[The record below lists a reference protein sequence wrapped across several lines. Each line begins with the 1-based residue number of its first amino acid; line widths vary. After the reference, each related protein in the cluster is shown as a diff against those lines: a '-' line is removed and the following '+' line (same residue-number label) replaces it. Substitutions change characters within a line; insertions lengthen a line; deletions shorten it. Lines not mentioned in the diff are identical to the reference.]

1 MFTNHA
7 LHPNQN
13 LIVMKYY
20 KFAAL
25 LQKDGWIEQ
34 AYVGVDDRGM
44 ITYLSE
50 NKPLVEN
57 IEIVHGAA
65 VPGFQNSHSHA
76 FQYGMA
82 GMAERHAPGTK
93 DDFWS
98 WREAMYQCALS
109 QDPDQL
115 EILAATLYREMLRNG
130 YTHVAEFHYLHHDK
144 NGMPYANK
152 AEIGERLISAAATA
166 GIKITLVP
174 VFYQKGS
181 FGQVPQERQKRFI
194 CHNVDQYF
202 ELLESSKRAVGQ
214 YQNASLG
221 FGVHSLRAVDAEDII
236 RTFNEGPKELPFHL
250 HAAEQLKE
258 ITDCKD
264 YLGQRPVEWLL
275 NHLPVGKRFNLVHCT
290 HMTAEETK
298 RLALSGANAVLCTGT
313 EGNLGDGIFRLK
325 DYKSHGGNWCL
336 GTDSHISLNPLEDLR
351 WLDYT
356 QRMISHQRNTFDNG
370 ASSLVAST
378 VINGRNAM
386 GATTSHFFEI
396 GDAFDAA
403 VYDINRPLLKQAA
416 IKDLLPVIVYTA
428 DSSALLYTMINGKRV
443 L

>member
-1 MFTNHA
+1 MNT
-7 LHPNQN
+7 
-13 LIVMKYY
+13 KYY
-20 KFAAL
+20 KFSAL
-25 LQKDGWIEQ
+25 LLTQGWIEQ
-34 AYVGVDDRGM
+34 VYVGIDSAGI
-44 ITYLSE
+44 ITYLSTD
-50 NKPLVEN
+50 KPPVEN

-82 GMAERHAPGTK
+82 GMAERHAAGTK

-109 QDPDQL
+109 QEPDQL
-115 EILAATLYREMLRNG
+115 EVLATTLYKEMLRYG

-144 NGMPYANK
+144 NGHHYINK
-152 AEIGERLISAAATA
+152 AEIGERLIAAAATA

-181 FGQVPQERQKRFI
+181 FGQAPQERQKRFI
-194 CHNVDQYF
+194 CHTIDQYF
-202 ELLESSKRAVGQ
+202 ELLESSKTAVGQ

-236 RTFNEGPKELPFHL
+236 RTFNEGPKDLPFHL

-258 ITDCKD
+258 ITDCTA
-264 YLGQRPVEWLL
+264 YLGQRPAEWLL
-275 NHLPVGKRFNLVHCT
+275 DHLPVNERFNLVHCT
-290 HMTAEETK
+290 HLTDEETK

-325 DYKSHGGNWCL
+325 DYTSHGGKWCL
-336 GTDSHISLNPLEDLR
+336 GTDSHISLNPVEDLR

-356 QRMISHQRNTFDNG
+356 QRMLSHQRNTFDDG
-370 ASSLVAST
+370 ANILVANT
-378 VINGRNAM
+378 VLNGRSAM
-386 GATTSHFFEI
+386 GINTTQYFEI
-396 GDAFDAA
+396 GGSFDAA
-403 VYDINRPLLKQAA
+403 VYDLKRPLLKQAA
-416 IKDLLPVIVYTA
+416 IENLLPVIVYTA
-428 DSSALLYTMINGKRV
+428 DSSALLGTIINGKWIKMS
-443 L
+443 